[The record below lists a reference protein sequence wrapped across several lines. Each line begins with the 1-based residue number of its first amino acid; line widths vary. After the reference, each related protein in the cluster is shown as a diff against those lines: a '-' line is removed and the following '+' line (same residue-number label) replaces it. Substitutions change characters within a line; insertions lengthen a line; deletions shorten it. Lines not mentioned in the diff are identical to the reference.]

1 MQIEINEDELL
12 DWAIKQIQK
21 RMGDRIN
28 NLMREWD
35 WNSYMRQAVDKVV
48 AEKVTDKAIKNV
60 IGSMDKDMVIK
71 TVSEHIAIEISDSFL
86 N

>member
-1 MQIEINEDELL
+1 MRIEINEDELR

-28 NLMREWD
+28 SLMREWD

-48 AEKVTDKAIKNV
+48 TEKVTDEAIKSF
-60 IGSMDKDMVIK
+60 IESIDKDTIIK
-71 TVSEHIAIEISDSFL
+71 TLSERIVIEISDSFL